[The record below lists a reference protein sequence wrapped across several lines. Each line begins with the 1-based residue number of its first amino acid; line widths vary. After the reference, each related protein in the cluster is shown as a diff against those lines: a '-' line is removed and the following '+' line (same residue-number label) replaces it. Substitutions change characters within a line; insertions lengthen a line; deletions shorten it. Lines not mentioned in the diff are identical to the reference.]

1 MPKYKYFLVS
11 FSTTFYSL
19 FLEKVNPDS
28 NVKLLKTKNA
38 VKLFPNQEQKRDSIS
53 TFISILKQNIKIQNL
68 ICPHLQSILIIS
80 NILKLALEPRLTYCL
95 SITCKM

>member
-11 FSTTFYSL
+11 ISTTFYSL

-38 VKLFPNQEQKRDSIS
+38 VKLFPSKNKKEIQ
-53 TFISILKQNIKIQNL
+53 LAHLYLYCNKI
-68 ICPHLQSILIIS
+68 
-80 NILKLALEPRLTYCL
+80 
-95 SITCKM
+95 

>member
-1 MPKYKYFLVS
+1 MPKYKHFLIS

-38 VKLFPNQEQKRDSIS
+38 VKLFPNQAQKRDSIS

-68 ICPHLQSILIIS
+68 ICPHLQ
-80 NILKLALEPRLTYCL
+80 
-95 SITCKM
+95 

>member
-11 FSTTFYSL
+11 ISTTFYSL

-38 VKLFPNQEQKRDSIS
+38 VKHFPNQEQKRDSIS
-53 TFISILKQNIKIQNL
+53 TFISILQQNIKIQNL
-68 ICPHLQSILIIS
+68 MCPHLQSILLFE
-80 NILKLALEPRLTYCL
+80 ILRNVWIKIPYCL
-95 SITCKM
+95 SISCKM

>member
-38 VKLFPNQEQKRDSIS
+38 VKRFPNQEQKRDSIS
-53 TFISILKQNIKIQNL
+53 TFIFILQQNIEIKNL
-68 ICPHLQSILIIS
+68 ICPYLQSLFIIS
-80 NILKLALEPRLTYCL
+80 NILTLNLQNVKIFQWNLHQ
-95 SITCKM
+95 

>member
-11 FSTTFYSL
+11 ISTTFYSL

-38 VKLFPNQEQKRDSIS
+38 VKLFPNQEHK
-53 TFISILKQNIKIQNL
+53 KEIQL
-68 ICPHLQSILIIS
+68 AHLYL
-80 NILKLALEPRLTYCL
+80 
-95 SITCKM
+95 

>member
-53 TFISILKQNIKIQNL
+53 TFISILQQNIKIQNL
-68 ICPHLQSILIIS
+68 ICPHLQSIFIIKRLDRNS
-80 NILKLALEPRLTYCL
+80 ILFKYNLQNVK
-95 SITCKM
+95 IFQ

>member
-11 FSTTFYSL
+11 ISTTFYSL
-19 FLEKVNPDS
+19 FLEKANPDS

-53 TFISILKQNIKIQNL
+53 TFISILQQNIKIQNL
-68 ICPHLQSILIIS
+68 ICLHLQSIFII
-80 NILKLALEPRLTYCL
+80 
-95 SITCKM
+95 

>member
-11 FSTTFYSL
+11 ISTTFYSL

-28 NVKLLKTKNA
+28 NIKLLKTKNA

-53 TFISILKQNIKIQNL
+53 TFISILQQNIKIQNL
-68 ICPHLQSILIIS
+68 MCPHLQSIFII
-80 NILKLALEPRLTYCL
+80 
-95 SITCKM
+95 